1 MKKLDELDRM
11 MDVSALTREIK
22 NHRATMLPPS
32 RRKQQQYGSSSSSSS
47 PSAAMEEKLSGQ
59 LKIEVA
65 YSENLKPCNKNGLAN
80 PYLTIRVPE
89 DTIVPP
95 SKTDEEVKL
104 DGLDGNDNQ
113 RPSPVTSSNAS
124 GGGGGGEKQL
134 TGKECELIRT
144 RVVYDSINAS
154 WNEAFQCILPPVD
167 KLEILVNSKN
177 LISSDETIGVCDID
191 LSRGTRLRRKLD
203 DHQTH
208 DLFGELEPQGRV
220 LIRLTLEGEDEDV
233 GYWFRKTRERL
244 GRTRDDFMRTLTV
257 RVSSGSQCVE
267 SVCASSV

>member
-1 MKKLDELDRM
+1 M

-32 RRKQQQYGSSSSSSS
+32 RRQHQYGSSSSSSA
-47 PSAAMEEKLSGQ
+47 SASVIEEKISGQ

-89 DTIVPP
+89 GTIVPP
-95 SKTDEEVKL
+95 SKTDEEAKL
-104 DGLDGNDNQ
+104 DGIDAAAR
-113 RPSPVTSSNAS
+113 RPSSVTSNNSS
-124 GGGGGGEKQL
+124 GGGEKQL

-144 RVVYDSINAS
+144 RAVYDSINAS
-154 WNEAFQCILPPVD
+154 WNETFQCILPPVD

-191 LSRGTRLRRKLD
+191 LSRGTRLRSKLN

-257 RVSSGSQCVE
+257 RVSEDKRGRQREREREVGTGDN
-267 SVCASSV
+267 